1 MSLPLARLS
10 GPDETIFNNCAVMQG
25 APYPLCM
32 GGGNCMVGRPP
43 PVADPHLVTQ
53 GLAYRFTHSKKGKK
67 LPTWIFV
74 LAALVFAAFVAGAIY
89 LIFFF

>member
-1 MSLPLARLS
+1 MSLPLSRLS
-10 GPDETIFNNCAVMQG
+10 GPGETFFNNYAVMQG
-25 APYPLCM
+25 APHPLCM

-43 PVADPHLVTQ
+43 PVADPHIVTQ
-53 GLAYRFTHSKKGKK
+53 GLAYRFTQK
-67 LPTWIFV
+67 LPTWIFL

>member
-1 MSLPLARLS
+1 
-10 GPDETIFNNCAVMQG
+10 
-25 APYPLCM
+25 
-32 GGGNCMVGRPP
+32 MVGRPP
-43 PVADPHLVTQ
+43 PVADPHIVTQ

-89 LIFFF
+89 LILFF